1 MQRGTRLYAGTR
13 KGLFRFC
20 SHDGRK
26 SWMAEP
32 PALAGWSVYH
42 ATEDPRAPGRIY
54 AAARSEHWGPM
65 LARSEDDGR
74 TWDERGPSPAFPEGS
89 GKSVNAVWYVRP
101 GHTSRPNELWVGV
114 DPAALF
120 RSSDGGATWEPVDSL
135 NQHPTT
141 SVWMAGGGGLI
152 LHGIDINPTNPDS
165 MIATISA
172 GGAYRTDDG
181 GASWRPINQGVRA
194 DFMPDSVKA
203 TGAGH
208 CVHHLVRSPV
218 DPEWLFQQN
227 HCGPYRSTDGGAS
240 WQYVADGLP
249 SEFGFAC
256 AIHPHEPRTVYLA
269 PLASDAMRAFPDG
282 AMAVYRS
289 RDGGDTWEPLRE
301 GLPQRN
307 AYMLPYRLAM
317 TTDHQD
323 PAGIYLGT
331 TTGQI
336 FFSPD
341 AGDHWEQIA
350 DYLPPILSLE
360 TA

>member
-1 MQRGTRLYAGTR
+1 MERATRLYAGTR
-13 KGLFRFC
+13 KGLFRLC
-20 SHDGRK
+20 SHDGRRT
-26 SWMAEP
+26 WMTEP
-32 PALAGWSVYH
+32 PHLAGWSVYH

-74 TWDERGPSPAFPEGS
+74 TWNERGPSPAFPEGS

-101 GHTSRPNELWVGV
+101 GHAERPGEVWVGV

-120 RSSDGGATWEPVDSL
+120 RSRDWGESWELVPSL
-135 NQHPTT
+135 TDHETT
-141 SVWMAGGGGLI
+141 RVWMAGGGGLI
-152 LHGIDINPTNPDS
+152 LHGVDIDPTNPES
-165 MIATISA
+165 MIVTVSA
-172 GGAYRTDDG
+172 GGSYRTDDG
-181 GASWRPINQGVRA
+181 AATWRPINRGIRA
-194 DFMPDSVKA
+194 DFMTESDRA

-227 HCGPYRSTDGGAS
+227 HCGVYRSADGGES
-240 WQYVADGLP
+240 WDDVAAGLP
-249 SEFGFAC
+249 SSFGFA
-256 AIHPHEPRTVYLA
+256 AATHPHEAKTVYVCPLGSDSERTV
-269 PLASDAMRAFPDG
+269 PGG
-282 AMAVYRS
+282 ALTVWRS
-289 RDGGDTWEPLRE
+289 RDGGDSWEPLTD

-307 AYMLPYRLAM
+307 AYVMSFRLAM
-317 TTDHQD
+317 TTDRED

-331 TTGQI
+331 STGQI

-341 AGDHWEQIA
+341 AGDRWELVA
-350 DYLPPILSLE
+350 DFLPPILSLE